1 MSQKGIKFRIGITN
15 IPVMK
20 ISYVLIFLL
29 LAGCASSYKSINP
42 QNFAYNNPVVN
53 NCLKYDYQYDVL
65 TLSKNNKL
73 AKKEAKYNLRVI
85 SVELTNL
92 TNHDIVFSKDV
103 TVIMGQ
109 SAILPVV
116 PEIVK
121 ARIHQ
126 VVPMY
131 LFYCLGII
139 TFTKYEENSSKTT
152 VIPVGIP
159 IALGNMIVANTANE
173 KFLKELKLYNLSDKV
188 IRSGETVY
196 GILSFNATGN
206 TPLFFQ
212 LKEEGCGEIINLLQS
227 EPDRH
232 DIKNRI
238 YFEKSDS
245 TYENYILRMKDMLKQ
260 DKGIISVEFI
270 EKRNKK
276 GTILYR
282 GFKARHKYGVNQ
294 EYAYKIGTWEY
305 YLEDGKLD
313 NTIQYDMRERP
324 VQ

>member
-1 MSQKGIKFRIGITN
+1 
-15 IPVMK
+15 MK
-20 ISYVLIFLL
+20 NSLVLIFLL

-42 QNFAYNNPVVN
+42 QNFTYNNPVVN
-53 NCLKYDYQYDVL
+53 SCLKYDYQYDVL
-65 TLSKNNKL
+65 TISKNNKL

-92 TNHDIVFSKDV
+92 TNHDIDFSKDI

-116 PEIVK
+116 PELVK

-139 TFTKYEENSSKTT
+139 TYTKYDENSSKTT
-152 VIPVGIP
+152 VIPIGIP

-173 KFLKELKLYNLSDKV
+173 KFLKELKSYNLSDKV
-188 IRSGETVY
+188 IKSGETVY
-196 GILSFNATGN
+196 GILAFNATGN

-212 LKEEGCGEIINLLQS
+212 LKEEGCGEIINLLQP

-232 DIKNRI
+232 DIKSRI

-294 EYAYKIGTWEY
+294 EYAYRIGTWEY
-305 YLEDGKLD
+305 YREDGKLD